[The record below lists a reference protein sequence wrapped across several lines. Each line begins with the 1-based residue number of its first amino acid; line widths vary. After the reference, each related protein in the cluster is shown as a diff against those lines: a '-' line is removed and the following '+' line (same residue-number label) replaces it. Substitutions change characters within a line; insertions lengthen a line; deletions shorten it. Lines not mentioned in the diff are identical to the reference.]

1 MEKIFIWGTGNLARQ
16 ALRQC
21 DIRSM
26 YDVLGFIDNDPEKI
40 GNMFCGGKVYSP
52 NILHKTPPDRIVI
65 VTARYEEI
73 ERQIRR
79 DFPKIKATVETMN
92 FFYKQCVVK
101 RYLGSKDPE
110 IIGILKRLEQ
120 NDLQVFNYD
129 FVKKYEDMD
138 FDIGF
143 DEVCGMHFIC
153 YGDKR
158 LYFARSLNTREM
170 VADYY
175 RSILT
180 EQDPESPHK
189 YMDDSFCVKNGDVV
203 VDVGVAEGNFSIQII
218 EKVSRLY
225 IIESDEEWIEAL
237 KETFKD
243 YEDKVVIMNKFVTSL
258 DLGKYARLDSM
269 IQEPVNF
276 IKMDIEGNEWDALLG
291 AEELISRSPD
301 LKCAICA
308 YHGDFD
314 EILIKDALTK
324 YGMAFS
330 AAKGYMWF
338 PQMVRQ
344 NYVSTRLCR
353 GIVRGVKK

>member
-158 LYFARSLNTREM
+158 LYFE
-170 VADYY
+170 
-175 RSILT
+175 
-180 EQDPESPHK
+180 
-189 YMDDSFCVKNGDVV
+189 
-203 VDVGVAEGNFSIQII
+203 
-218 EKVSRLY
+218 
-225 IIESDEEWIEAL
+225 
-237 KETFKD
+237 
-243 YEDKVVIMNKFVTSL
+243 
-258 DLGKYARLDSM
+258 
-269 IQEPVNF
+269 
-276 IKMDIEGNEWDALLG
+276 
-291 AEELISRSPD
+291 
-301 LKCAICA
+301 
-308 YHGDFD
+308 
-314 EILIKDALTK
+314 
-324 YGMAFS
+324 
-330 AAKGYMWF
+330 
-338 PQMVRQ
+338 
-344 NYVSTRLCR
+344 
-353 GIVRGVKK
+353 